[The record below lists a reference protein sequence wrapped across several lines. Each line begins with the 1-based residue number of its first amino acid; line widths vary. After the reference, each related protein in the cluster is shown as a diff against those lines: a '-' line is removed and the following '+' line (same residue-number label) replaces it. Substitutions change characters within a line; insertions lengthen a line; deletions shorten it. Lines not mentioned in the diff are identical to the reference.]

1 MNNYFCA
8 DLHLDQPSIIKFR
21 NQFTDHKEHDLFLK
35 ENYHKVVRPKDFVNM
50 VGDVCMSPAAIEE
63 LRTWDGIKSI
73 YLGNHD
79 NAEFK
84 KRGVSLEM
92 LQSVFEDRIYGFARK
107 HGFWVSHCPIA
118 EEELRGRI
126 NLHGHVHNKTIQ
138 KFGYLNLSMENINY
152 KPISLDKIRENIK
165 NGIIH
170 NLNG

>member
-1 MNNYFCA
+1 MSNNYFCA

-21 NQFTDHKEHDLFLK
+21 DQFTDHKEHDLFLK

-50 VGDVCMSPAAIEE
+50 VGDICMSPAAIEE
-63 LRTWDGIKSI
+63 LRTWNGIKSI

-107 HGFWVSHCPIA
+107 HGFWVSHCPIHPV
-118 EEELRGRI
+118 ELRNR
-126 NLHGHVHNKTIQ
+126 NCVHGHVHSNNIDDLRY
-138 KFGYLNLSMENINY
+138 FNVSMENIDY
-152 KPISLDKIRENIK
+152 TPISLEEIRSIFK
-165 NGIIH
+165 SRGF
-170 NLNG
+170 